1 MAVTYLSRVTE
12 RATGLFDTD
21 SKLPRPF
28 CHRVRS
34 IRNEYSLGLCLRI
47 EYISRYEVAHAET
60 KGVKNREVTTENVSG
75 LTQGREEETP
85 PRRRSGLFP
94 R

>member
-1 MAVTYLSRVTE
+1 MAITNLSRVTQ

-34 IRNEYSLGLCLRI
+34 IRNEVSLGLCLRI

-60 KGVKNREVTTENVSG
+60 QGVKNREVTTENVSG
-75 LTQGREEETP
+75 LTQDREETL

-94 R
+94 G